1 MTHELGL
8 NLTGLSLQGMRIGP
22 VDPKKGVAQVGV
34 AAEAKTVANKSHFDT
49 TIFQKKDR
57 TGFGGGFKIPEEHRL
72 KKENQKRKKVDT
84 SEVEGEEKEK
94 DQSAV
99 TKDEIFAHL
108 NLGSSD
114 TGIGSGKY
122 G

>member
-1 MTHELGL
+1 
-8 NLTGLSLQGMRIGP
+8 MRIGP

-94 DQSAV
+94 D
-99 TKDEIFAHL
+99 
-108 NLGSSD
+108 
-114 TGIGSGKY
+114 
-122 G
+122 